1 MEAAFAADLGRCLR
15 DIGEPTE
22 AITLSTGALRDYE
35 PWRVR
40 NRCFVQTDLAGA
52 HLLGGGL
59 EQAAA
64 LGRDALR
71 TAADVSSARTLDR
84 LRTLQR
90 QVRPLR
96 SASPPPA
103 DLDDRITDFLT
114 RATRRHDNNAL

>member
-1 MEAAFAADLGRCLR
+1 LYG
-15 DIGEPTE
+15 
-22 AITLSTGALRDYE
+22 YE

-40 NRCFVQTDLAGA
+40 DRCFVQTDLASA
-52 HLLGGGL
+52 HLLDRDM

-71 TAADVSSARTLDR
+71 TAAEVSSHRLLDR

-96 SASPPPA
+96 SATPHLA
-103 DLDDRITDFLT
+103 DLDDRITDFLAHT
-114 RATRRHDNNAL
+114 TRRQNEDRDL